1 MTTVAET
8 TASRVGLAQKERT
21 NRVGYLLVSPY
32 VIYNI
37 VFWIYPFIWG
47 FIIAFQ
53 RWNIISPEREFVGLD
68 NFVRSLTNPR
78 FWNALSV
85 TFKFWI
91 FFLPAVTIASLGL
104 AMLFQRIKRFRGFYI
119 AGYLASYTMA
129 GVAYSVVFQ
138 LLLTGNG
145 LVNTWI
151 WNLFHVRVPW
161 FTDPRIAIFSIALVV
176 VWKFIGYYGLI
187 FLAGLQA
194 IPRELYEAASIDGA
208 NAWTRFWR
216 ITIPLLNP
224 SFTVI
229 FVFAT
234 ILAFGI
240 FTEPFMITGGGPLG
254 STDTYMLLI
263 YQKTFENL
271 EAGYGSALAILMAA
285 FSFGAT
291 SLVRKAIER
300 EVAL

>member
-1 MTTVAET
+1 MTAAAET
-8 TASRVGLAQKERT
+8 TASRVEAAQRGRT

-53 RWNIISPEREFVGLD
+53 RWNIISPEREYVGLD
-68 NFVRSLTNPR
+68 NFIDALKNPQFR
-78 FWNALSV
+78 NALLV

-91 FFLPAVTIASLGL
+91 VFLPAVTIASLGL
-104 AMLFQRIKRFRGFYI
+104 AMMLQRIKRFRALYI
-119 AGYLASYTMA
+119 AGYLASYTVA
-129 GVAYSVVFQ
+129 GVAYSVVFM
-138 LLLTGNG
+138 LLLSGNG
-145 LVNTWI
+145 LINTWI
-151 WNLFHVRVPW
+151 WKLFHVRVPW
-161 FTDPRIAIFSIALVV
+161 FTDPRIAIVSIALVV

-187 FLAGLQA
+187 FLAGLQG
-194 IPRELYEAASIDGA
+194 IPRELYEAAAIDGA
-208 NAWTRFWR
+208 SAWARFWR

-229 FVFAT
+229 FVFST

-240 FTEPFMITGGGPLG
+240 FTEPYLITGGGPLG
-254 STDTYMLLI
+254 STHTFMLLI

-271 EAGYGSALAILMAA
+271 EAGYGSAMAILMAA
-285 FSFGAT
+285 FSFGAIA
-291 SLVRKAIER
+291 LVRKAIER
-300 EVAL
+300 EVLL